1 MPPLPSAYQ
10 NQAKQYQRQAI
21 ETATPEEILLMLYD
35 GAIRFLVLARKAM
48 DASDL
53 EMAHKNLIKTQDILV
68 EFMTSLDMEIG
79 GEVAI
84 NLFKLYE
91 YLHHQLVQ
99 ANIKK
104 DPARVDEVLE
114 HLRQLKDTWE
124 QAIDI
129 AAREARQAGAAQQ
142 ESTGEASVAREI
154 SA

>member
-1 MPPLPSAYQ
+1 MPPLPSPYQ
-10 NQAKQYQRQAI
+10 NQARQYQRQAI
-21 ETATPEEILLMLYD
+21 ETASPEEILLMLYD
-35 GAIRFLVLARKAM
+35 GAIRFLVIARKAM
-48 DASDL
+48 DANDL
-53 EMAHKNLIKTQDILV
+53 ETVHKNLIKTQDILV
-68 EFMTSLDMEIG
+68 EFMTSLDMDIG
-79 GEVAI
+79 GEVAV

-114 HLRQLKDTWE
+114 HLRKLKDTWE

-129 AAREARQAGAAQQ
+129 AAREAREAGSSPGGAA
-142 ESTGEASVAREI
+142 GETSVAREF